1 MFSDVGQPLDQDTI
15 EYAWLVEIQLGK
27 LSGKLTTPQL
37 YSILACLETLILLL
51 GDQENE
57 LNSPKD
63 DILLS
68 QPVTKKKSTQST
80 QNVHVQHVQ
89 QAIQQLLQPKNNTG
103 VSNKS
108 GQFGGISSNQK
119 QNTKNNLEKKRE
131 EDKKGSIRS
140 TVPPEENHEL
150 YNEHKLKYKL
160 CRLAIDAI
168 DFWLVESGAALQFWV
183 RRGKHTK

>member
-1 MFSDVGQPLDQDTI
+1 MFSDVGQSLDQDTI

-51 GDQENE
+51 GDEENE

-63 DILLS
+63 DLLLS
-68 QPVTKKKSTQST
+68 QPVKKKKNPQST

-89 QAIQQLLQPKNNTG
+89 QAIQQLLQPKNNTN

-108 GQFGGISSNQK
+108 AQSGGISNNQK
-119 QNTKNNLEKKRE
+119 LNTKNNLDKKKE

-140 TVPPEENHEL
+140 NVPPEDNSEI

-168 DFWLVESGAALQFWV
+168 DFWLVESGAALQLWV
-183 RRGKHTK
+183 R